1 MAIGWSSVLQVVPWT
16 EVINNAPRI
25 AEGAKKLW
33 KAASGK
39 GAPAS
44 GAGIPAPEQPLQ
56 ARLAEMEAA
65 MRDLQA
71 ELLASSELIQAL
83 AEQNT
88 QLIRRVEANRV
99 RLTQLAAALAL
110 TAALASAAIVLVEWR
125 AAG

>member
-110 TAALASAAIVLVEWR
+110 TAALASAAIVLVVWR